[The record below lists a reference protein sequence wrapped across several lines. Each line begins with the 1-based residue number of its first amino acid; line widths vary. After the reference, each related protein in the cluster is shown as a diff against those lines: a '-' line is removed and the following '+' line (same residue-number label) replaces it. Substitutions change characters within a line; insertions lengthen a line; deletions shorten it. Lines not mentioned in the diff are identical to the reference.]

1 MIINILL
8 KRAHLTCAVLCCAV
22 KDFHR
27 FEQAVKDFHRF
38 EHGCQAPF
46 VFLCF
51 LRLQHSIT
59 VIYIALQMMIHYG
72 VIIALG
78 IVSPFHDNM
87 TYPSIHVNRAEKY
100 NLIFR
105 ASGLYPPD

>member
-1 MIINILL
+1 MPCGIIILQDMIHDHKYSIKKGAPN
-8 KRAHLTCAVLCCAV
+8 LCCAV
-22 KDFHR
+22 MCS
-27 FEQAVKDFHRF
+27 AVKDFHRF
-38 EHGCQAPF
+38 EHGSQAPF

-51 LRLQHSIT
+51 LWLQHSIT

-87 TYPSIHVNRAEKY
+87 TYPSIRVNRVKKY
-100 NLIFR
+100 NLDFV
-105 ASGLYPPD
+105 

>member
-100 NLIFR
+100 NLNFV
-105 ASGLYPPD
+105 

>member
-1 MIINILL
+1 MPCGIIILQDMIHDHKYSIKKGAPN
-8 KRAHLTCAVLCCAV
+8 LCC
-22 KDFHR
+22 
-27 FEQAVKDFHRF
+27 AVKDFHRF

-51 LRLQHSIT
+51 LWLQHSIT

-72 VIIALG
+72 VIIAMG
-78 IVSPFHDNM
+78 IVSHLHDNM

-100 NLIFR
+100 NLDFV
-105 ASGLYPPD
+105 